1 MTFFQILDSLLLQP
15 LQLLF
20 EVVYVNANR
29 VIGNPGLSIIVL
41 SLVMNFLVLP
51 LYMRADALQ
60 EEERDMEARLH
71 RGVTHIKKTFRGD
84 EKMMILQTYY
94 RQNHYK
100 PTYVLRS
107 AVSLFLEIPFFIA
120 AYRFLSGLELIKGV
134 SFGPIADLGA
144 ADGLIAIAGV
154 HINLLPIIMTAVNL
168 VSCIIFTKGATPKT
182 KIQLYVMAVFFLFFL
197 YTSPA
202 GLVFYWTLNNIF
214 SLIKTIFYKL
224 KHPGRVLKILA
235 AVAGAALLA
244 LGLVRYSFSERPVV
258 KAALL
263 LLGAALMLPLCAL
276 LALTACGSLQDKVES
291 KLWET
296 AAPALVQGNMD
307 LLYKGA
313 CDETY
318 LKLVNSTAE
327 DCASYYDENMTLQA
341 QAFMNVFDVNDLD
354 GTQTDRFA
362 DIMKQVYAQAE
373 YTVGAVSQVDD
384 THFLVDV
391 TVTPLDFP
399 KQVNGALYTGLMTFV
414 NAYGD
419 VTDEQLN
426 AMTDEEYA
434 KYEAAWAS
442 GIHNGCRIALNNG
455 LNTLE
460 PVTVQMAV
468 SKADDGKW
476 SIDDDSIV
484 KFDQALMFYPE
495 SFE

>member
-1 MTFFQILDSLLLQP
+1 MKHFK
-15 LQLLF
+15 
-20 EVVYVNANR
+20 
-29 VIGNPGLSIIVL
+29 
-41 SLVMNFLVLP
+41 
-51 LYMRADALQ
+51 RA
-60 EEERDMEARLH
+60 
-71 RGVTHIKKTFRGD
+71 
-84 EKMMILQTYY
+84 
-94 RQNHYK
+94 
-100 PTYVLRS
+100 
-107 AVSLFLEIPFFIA
+107 
-120 AYRFLSGLELIKGV
+120 
-134 SFGPIADLGA
+134 
-144 ADGLIAIAGV
+144 
-154 HINLLPIIMTAVNL
+154 
-168 VSCIIFTKGATPKT
+168 
-182 KIQLYVMAVFFLFFL
+182 
-197 YTSPA
+197 
-202 GLVFYWTLNNIF
+202 
-214 SLIKTIFYKL
+214 
-224 KHPGRVLKILA
+224 
-235 AVAGAALLA
+235 
-244 LGLVRYSFSERPVV
+244 
-258 KAALL
+258 
-263 LLGAALMLPLCAL
+263 AALMLTLCAL

-373 YTVGAVSQVDD
+373 YTVGAVSQVD
-384 THFLVDV
+384 
-391 TVTPLDFP
+391 
-399 KQVNGALYTGLMTFV
+399 
-414 NAYGD
+414 GD

>member
-1 MTFFQILDSLLLQP
+1 MKHFK
-15 LQLLF
+15 
-20 EVVYVNANR
+20 
-29 VIGNPGLSIIVL
+29 
-41 SLVMNFLVLP
+41 
-51 LYMRADALQ
+51 RA
-60 EEERDMEARLH
+60 
-71 RGVTHIKKTFRGD
+71 
-84 EKMMILQTYY
+84 
-94 RQNHYK
+94 
-100 PTYVLRS
+100 
-107 AVSLFLEIPFFIA
+107 
-120 AYRFLSGLELIKGV
+120 
-134 SFGPIADLGA
+134 
-144 ADGLIAIAGV
+144 
-154 HINLLPIIMTAVNL
+154 
-168 VSCIIFTKGATPKT
+168 
-182 KIQLYVMAVFFLFFL
+182 
-197 YTSPA
+197 
-202 GLVFYWTLNNIF
+202 
-214 SLIKTIFYKL
+214 
-224 KHPGRVLKILA
+224 
-235 AVAGAALLA
+235 
-244 LGLVRYSFSERPVV
+244 
-258 KAALL
+258 
-263 LLGAALMLPLCAL
+263 AALMLTLCAL

-354 GTQTDRFA
+354 GTQT
-362 DIMKQVYAQAE
+362 
-373 YTVGAVSQVDD
+373 VGAVSQVDD

-391 TVTPLDFP
+391 TITPLDFP

>member
-1 MTFFQILDSLLLQP
+1 MKHFK
-15 LQLLF
+15 
-20 EVVYVNANR
+20 
-29 VIGNPGLSIIVL
+29 
-41 SLVMNFLVLP
+41 
-51 LYMRADALQ
+51 RA
-60 EEERDMEARLH
+60 
-71 RGVTHIKKTFRGD
+71 
-84 EKMMILQTYY
+84 
-94 RQNHYK
+94 
-100 PTYVLRS
+100 
-107 AVSLFLEIPFFIA
+107 
-120 AYRFLSGLELIKGV
+120 
-134 SFGPIADLGA
+134 
-144 ADGLIAIAGV
+144 
-154 HINLLPIIMTAVNL
+154 
-168 VSCIIFTKGATPKT
+168 
-182 KIQLYVMAVFFLFFL
+182 
-197 YTSPA
+197 
-202 GLVFYWTLNNIF
+202 
-214 SLIKTIFYKL
+214 
-224 KHPGRVLKILA
+224 
-235 AVAGAALLA
+235 
-244 LGLVRYSFSERPVV
+244 
-258 KAALL
+258 
-263 LLGAALMLPLCAL
+263 AALMLTLCAL

-318 LKLVNSTAE
+318 LKLVNSTA
-327 DCASYYDENMTLQA
+327 
-341 QAFMNVFDVNDLD
+341 AFMNVFDVNDLD

-399 KQVNGALYTGLMTFV
+399 KQVDGALYTGLMTFV

>member
-1 MTFFQILDSLLLQP
+1 MKHFK
-15 LQLLF
+15 
-20 EVVYVNANR
+20 
-29 VIGNPGLSIIVL
+29 
-41 SLVMNFLVLP
+41 
-51 LYMRADALQ
+51 RA
-60 EEERDMEARLH
+60 
-71 RGVTHIKKTFRGD
+71 
-84 EKMMILQTYY
+84 
-94 RQNHYK
+94 
-100 PTYVLRS
+100 
-107 AVSLFLEIPFFIA
+107 
-120 AYRFLSGLELIKGV
+120 
-134 SFGPIADLGA
+134 
-144 ADGLIAIAGV
+144 
-154 HINLLPIIMTAVNL
+154 
-168 VSCIIFTKGATPKT
+168 
-182 KIQLYVMAVFFLFFL
+182 
-197 YTSPA
+197 
-202 GLVFYWTLNNIF
+202 
-214 SLIKTIFYKL
+214 
-224 KHPGRVLKILA
+224 
-235 AVAGAALLA
+235 
-244 LGLVRYSFSERPVV
+244 
-258 KAALL
+258 
-263 LLGAALMLPLCAL
+263 AALMLTLCAL

-399 KQVNGALYTGLMTFV
+399 KQVNGALYTGLMTFA

-434 KYEAAWAS
+434 KYEATWAS

-468 SKADDGKW
+468 SKTDDGKW